1 MTRDDDGSVSLYVVI
16 SAVALFA
23 VLGLVADGGAA
34 TTAKGRAISQAYGA
48 ARAGAQAMAPASF
61 ATTGTVTTD
70 PAAARAAALRYLAQ
84 TGAADSAIVT
94 VTGRQVW
101 VRVTLHQP
109 ARVLSMFG
117 LREFTVTGEGSA
129 TAVYGVEAP
138 S

>member
-1 MTRDDDGSVSLYVVI
+1 MTRGDDGSVSLYVVL

-23 VLGLVADGGAA
+23 AFGLVADGGAA
-34 TTAKGRAISQAYGA
+34 TNAKGRAISHAYAA
-48 ARAGAQAMAPASF
+48 ARAGAQAMSPAGF

-70 PAAARAAALRYLAQ
+70 PVAAKSAALRYLTAAR
-84 TGAADSAIVT
+84 AADGAVVR

-129 TAVYGVEAP
+129 TSVFGVEAP